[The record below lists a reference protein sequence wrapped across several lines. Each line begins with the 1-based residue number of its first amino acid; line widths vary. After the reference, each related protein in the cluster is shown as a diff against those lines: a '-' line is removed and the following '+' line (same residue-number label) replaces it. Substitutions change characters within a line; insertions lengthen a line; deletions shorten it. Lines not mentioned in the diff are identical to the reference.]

1 MVIVADFLQLVLKRI
16 FNIKEYH
23 KNINMNPK
31 PRTHQACF
39 ISFEESCVLGIQLSI
54 QILLQLLRQIYYRDI
69 SACSSC
75 LVSH

>member
-54 QILLQLLRQIYYRDI
+54 IIATITARDI